1 MPPPP
6 PPLSCVLSCFYSH
19 SKCSWLARLCPTI
32 FLLYGLSIHSPLPI
46 SPIPSICLKS
56 IEFTYCHHQFLEI
69 VITLKLE
76 KYHSLL
82 NTIPSCGWLVDP
94 LLSLKE
100 EYTCTQTVLTK
111 QNSTSHSPTSRICKS
126 I

>member
-1 MPPPP
+1 
-6 PPLSCVLSCFYSH
+6 
-19 SKCSWLARLCPTI
+19 
-32 FLLYGLSIHSPLPI
+32 
-46 SPIPSICLKS
+46 
-56 IEFTYCHHQFLEI
+56 
-69 VITLKLE
+69 
-76 KYHSLL
+76 L

-100 EYTCTQTVLTK
+100 EYTCTQIVLTM